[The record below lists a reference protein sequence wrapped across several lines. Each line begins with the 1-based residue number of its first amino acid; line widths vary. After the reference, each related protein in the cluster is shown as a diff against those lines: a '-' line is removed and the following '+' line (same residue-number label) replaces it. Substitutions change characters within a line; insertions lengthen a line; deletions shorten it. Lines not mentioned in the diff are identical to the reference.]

1 MTSRSLFSI
10 IILGGCVAFGSAC
23 TEPGTNLTD
32 DATDGDRDIHA
43 DGDTVQPDVPR
54 PANCTTANDRD
65 HDYIL
70 NVDEGDGAVDTDGD
84 TTPDSQDADSDGD
97 TIDDSVEAGDLDCE
111 TPPID
116 TDHDTTP
123 DFRDEDSDGNTIP
136 DREEGD
142 VDMDGDT
149 VGNFH
154 DVDDDGDT
162 ILDTQEIGSDPGDPR
177 DSDGDGIPD
186 YHDLDSDADTI
197 LDRAEGGSDR
207 DGDTL
212 PNYLDD
218 DSDADGYPDA
228 EEAGDADLATSPRD
242 SDLDGTPDFLDTDS
256 DNDGLPDAQERE
268 AGTDPTVEDT
278 DHDTFSDLVEVAYGS
293 DPLNPLSGVAPD
305 DYYLI
310 LPPDGRMQERE
321 LQFGTTIQVADVF
334 LICDTTGSMYS
345 EIDNIVSTLSTR
357 IIPEIRARISD
368 AAIGVG
374 QHADFPTGM
383 YGSGEDVAFQLI
395 QTMTTDIA
403 TAQAAVEAIPRN
415 SGDDWPESQVE
426 SLYQIA
432 TGEGLGSWVPAYAG
446 PDCRG
451 APCFRA
457 GAMPIIVHFT
467 DSPFHNGPPGTVGE
481 TYTGIAPAPHTWDQ
495 AIAALNAMHAK
506 YLGMSSEGSG
516 PTGAGWRD
524 MEATVVATGAI
535 DMDGQPLIF
544 NVGASGEL
552 LSTSV
557 VDAIEML
564 ATRVPFDVDTYTE
577 DDPTDPLGID
587 ATCFIR
593 RIIPLEWYGPT
604 GVAHDPAAAAGMDES
619 TFYEVLPGTQVT
631 FTVQFQNVGC
641 FEGDEM
647 MRAFRAII
655 VVQGDHVARL
665 DERIVLIIVPAIE
678 NPFG

>member
-1 MTSRSLFSI
+1 MTSRSLFLVLTVSV
-10 IILGGCVAFGSAC
+10 GAFGASC
-23 TEPGTNLTD
+23 TDPDPNLTD
-32 DATDGDRDIHA
+32 GATDVRDIPTDGD
-43 DGDTVQPDVPR
+43 VVVPDVPR
-54 PANCTTANDRD
+54 PTNCTSANDRD
-65 HDYIL
+65 HDSIF
-70 NVDEGDGAVDTDGD
+70 NVDEGNGAVDTDGD
-84 TTPDSQDADSDGD
+84 TTPDSQDDDSDGD
-97 TIDDSVEAGDLDCE
+97 TMPDSVEAGDVDCA
-111 TPPID
+111 TPPYD
-116 TDHDTTP
+116 TDNDTIP
-123 DFRDEDSDGNTIP
+123 DFQDLDADGNTIP

-162 ILDTQEIGSDPGDPR
+162 ILDVHEIGGDATDPR

-197 LDRAEGGSDR
+197 LDRAEGGTDR

-228 EEAGDADLATSPRD
+228 EEAGDADLATAPRD
-242 SDLDGTPDFLDTDS
+242 SDLDGTADFLDTDS
-256 DNDGLPDAQERE
+256 DGDGLPDAQERE
-268 AGTDPTVEDT
+268 AGTDPTLADT
-278 DHDTFSDLVEVAYGS
+278 DDDGFSDLVEVAYGS
-293 DPLNPLSGVAPD
+293 NPRDPGSGVAPD
-305 DYYLI
+305 DFYLI
-310 LPPDGRMQERE
+310 LPPDGPMEERE

-334 LICDTTGSMYS
+334 LISDTTGSMYS
-345 EIDNIVSTLSTR
+345 EIDNIVRTLSTV
-357 IIPEIRARISD
+357 IIPAIRDRISD

-374 QHADFPTGM
+374 QHADFPTGY

-395 QTMTTDIA
+395 QTMTTDTA
-403 TAQAAVEAIPRN
+403 TAQRAVEALPRN
-415 SGDDWPESQVE
+415 SGDDTPESQVE
-426 SLYQIA
+426 AMYQIA

-457 GAMPIIVHFT
+457 GAMPIIVHFS
-467 DSPFHNGPPGTVGE
+467 DSAWHNGPPGTEADV
-481 TYTGIAPAPHTWDQ
+481 YTGITPTPHTWEQ
-495 AIAALNAMHAK
+495 AIAALNGLHAK
-506 YLGMSSEGSG
+506 YIGMSSEGG
-516 PTGAGWRD
+516 TGGAGWHD
-524 MEATVVATGAI
+524 MEATTIATGAI
-535 DMDGQPLIF
+535 DMDGRPLVF
-544 NVGASGEL
+544 DVGYDGAL

-557 VDAIEML
+557 VDAIEMI
-564 ATRVPFDVDTYTE
+564 ATRVPFDVDTYAE

-604 GVAHDPAAAAGMDES
+604 GLAHDPAAAAGLDES
-619 TFYEVLPGTQVT
+619 TFYEVLPGTQVK

-665 DERIVLIIVPAIE
+665 DERIVLIIVPAVE